1 MTKYFLH
8 LNFSN
13 EHHVDPTRLG
23 LAGDSAGRL
32 TMNSN
37 YGMLAFCIEGGNFV
51 ASIMTKLLLQSE
63 RKRLPRVLVLIYP
76 VVQFFDLMLPSYQE
90 SMLEIFDSAKSPL
103 MLQLYLNRNLTDKIF
118 VNAHTNR
125 EQKKFYRRWVDWSFI
140 PEKYR
145 QIYRDP
151 LNEEF
156 NGDEQL
162 IENAQ
167 LLLNEEISPLLVEDE
182 ILSEYPMTYL
192 LSVGHDRLRDENFI
206 FAHRLKMNGID
217 LIHEHVENTFHGSIT
232 FLDGLFRLNIA
243 HEMIKNISNYLINH
257 L

>member
-1 MTKYFLH
+1 MLV
-8 LNFSN
+8 FSI
-13 EHHVDPTRLG
+13 V
-23 LAGDSAGRL
+23 
-32 TMNSN
+32 
-37 YGMLAFCIEGGNFV
+37 GGNFV
-51 ASIMTKLLLQSE
+51 AVVMTKLLLQSE
-63 RKRLPRVLVLIYP
+63 RRRLPRALVLIYP

-90 SMLEIFDSAKSPL
+90 PMLEIFDSAKSPL
-103 MLQLYLNRNLTDKIF
+103 MLQLYLNRNLTDRIF

-125 EQKKFYRRWVDWSFI
+125 EQKKFYRRWVHWSFI

-145 QIYRDP
+145 QTFSEPI
-151 LNEEF
+151 NEEV

-206 FAHRLKMNGID
+206 FAHRLKMNGINLTHD
-217 LIHEHVENTFHGSIT
+217 HVEKTFHGSIT
-232 FLDGLFRLNIA
+232 FLDGFFRLNIA
-243 HEMIKNISNYLINH
+243 HEMIKNISKYLINH